1 MTVYEEADARTAT
14 RSPDARVEHRAPE
27 DRGEPA
33 APRIGRPRSETAE
46 RAIIEATLD
55 LIAADGIAAVSIEGV
70 AAKAGVGKTTI
81 YRRWANKE
89 ALICDAAA
97 SLKSPLPEL
106 PGRSVRED
114 LLLLARTMQARP
126 GTDRT
131 ARLLSCLHSEA
142 HRYPELA
149 ARYKQTVIEPRR
161 EAVRAVLRRG
171 VQSGELRDDLDID
184 TMLVLFTAP
193 LLYRALARSDD
204 FPAGDMAETVV
215 DTVLAGLRP
224 DAAESSSAGA

>member
-1 MTVYEEADARTAT
+1 MTVHEDVDITTAT
-14 RSPDARVEHRAPE
+14 RSPDAQATTRTPQDRA
-27 DRGEPA
+27 EPA
-33 APRIGRPRSETAE
+33 SHRVGRPRSETAE

-81 YRRWANKE
+81 YRRWPNKD

-97 SLKSPLPEL
+97 SLKAPLPEL
-106 PGRSVRED
+106 PGESVRED
-114 LLLLARTMQARP
+114 LLLLARAMQASP
-126 GTDRT
+126 GNDRT

-171 VQSGELRDDLDID
+171 VQSGELRDDVDID
-184 TMLVLFTAP
+184 TMLVMFSAP

-204 FPAGDMAETVV
+204 LPAEGDLAETVV

-224 DAAESSSAGA
+224 RSG

>member
-1 MTVYEEADARTAT
+1 MTAHEEVDARTAT
-14 RSPDARVEHRAPE
+14 RSPDAQVAHRAPE
-27 DRGEPA
+27 DRAEPA
-33 APRIGRPRSETAE
+33 GPRIGRPRSETAE

-55 LIAADGIAAVSIEGV
+55 LIAADGLAAVSIEGV

-81 YRRWANKE
+81 YRRWPNKE

-97 SLKSPLPEL
+97 SLKAPLPEL

-142 HRYPELA
+142 YRYPELA

-193 LLYRALARSDD
+193 LLYRTLARSDD
-204 FPAGDMAETVV
+204 IPTGDLAETVV

-224 DAAESSSAGA
+224 RSAGAGSAEA

>member
-1 MTVYEEADARTAT
+1 MPASTTWVARL
-14 RSPDARVEHRAPE
+14 SF
-27 DRGEPA
+27 
-33 APRIGRPRSETAE
+33 
-46 RAIIEATLD
+46 
-55 LIAADGIAAVSIEGV
+55 
-70 AAKAGVGKTTI
+70 AGSNGC
-81 YRRWANKE
+81 W
-89 ALICDAAA
+89 L
-97 SLKSPLPEL
+97 
-106 PGRSVRED
+106 
-114 LLLLARTMQARP
+114 P

-142 HRYPELA
+142 YRYPELA

-171 VQSGELRDDLDID
+171 VQSDELRDDLDID

-204 FPAGDMAETVV
+204 FPAGDLAETVV

-224 DAAESSSAGA
+224 RPAESGSAED